1 MYDYDTLSQAVND
14 LVRRGYKLTFEPK
27 SNQLNCSDGSTH
39 DLDHFDVVEF
49 YRFEG
54 DSSAGDNSIVYAIET
69 TDGKKGTLVDGYGA
83 TAENLTPEMAKKM
96 TIVRRVDKG

>member
-14 LVRRGYKLTFEPK
+14 LNRRGYQLTFEAN

-39 DLDHFDVVEF
+39 EPDHFDVVEF

-54 DSSAGDNSIVYAIET
+54 DSSAGDSSVVYAIET
-69 TDGKKGTLVDGYGA
+69 NDGRKGTLVDGFGA
-83 TAENLTPEMAKKM
+83 SAENLTPEMAKKM
-96 TIVRRVDKG
+96 TISR